1 MTEAD
6 SRHAIHAMTLLKD
19 AIRHYHEQHYAQ
31 ALALFE
37 QAGAVYGRK
46 AVDLN
51 IRMCRKALGSAD
63 PLAAIPDVGDARKLD
78 PSTRVLLASVGKL
91 VLSDQDRLQCLRH
104 YEQLTRRKSED
115 AAVKSVVPIPAD
127 WPKDLML
134 APLPES
140 TNDFR
145 WNAQRRHRLGRPSE
159 MAPTGLSVIVSA
171 FGHLE

>member
-1 MTEAD
+1 
-6 SRHAIHAMTLLKD
+6 MTLLKD

-91 VLSDQDRLQCLRH
+91 VLSDQDPRVRQLRSQVLVFARAHFQKCH
-104 YEQLTRRKSED
+104 YSSANCSG
-115 AAVKSVVPIPAD
+115 AAGFSIPKA
-127 WPKDLML
+127 
-134 APLPES
+134 
-140 TNDFR
+140 
-145 WNAQRRHRLGRPSE
+145 
-159 MAPTGLSVIVSA
+159 
-171 FGHLE
+171 

>member
-1 MTEAD
+1 V
-6 SRHAIHAMTLLKD
+6 K
-19 AIRHYHEQHYAQ
+19 
-31 ALALFE
+31 
-37 QAGAVYGRK
+37 
-46 AVDLN
+46 
-51 IRMCRKALGSAD
+51 CRT
-63 PLAAIPDVGDARKLD
+63 PE
-78 PSTRVLLASVGKL
+78 
-91 VLSDQDRLQCLRH
+91 DRLQCLRH

-127 WPKDLML
+127 WPKDLVL

-171 FGHLE
+171 FGYLE